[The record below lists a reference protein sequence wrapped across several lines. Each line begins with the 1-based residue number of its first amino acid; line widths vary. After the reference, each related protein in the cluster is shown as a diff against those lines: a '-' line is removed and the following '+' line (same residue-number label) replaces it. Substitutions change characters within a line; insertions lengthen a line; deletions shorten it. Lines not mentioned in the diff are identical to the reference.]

1 MELDGSMPVYFEH
14 HILLWKTPSL
24 EIGMHP
30 MKGAFKRAVAGM
42 PIFMTEAKGAG
53 QIAFSRDGVGHVFH
67 LHLAP
72 GQTIEVREHQ
82 FLAATANVDYSF
94 RRLRGVGNM
103 LFGGTG
109 IFIDT
114 FAGGQG
120 GGTLWLHGYG
130 NVFEKVLGP
139 GEAFDVEPGGWVY
152 KDPTGEHGD
161 QDGRPADGHPG
172 RLGQPDLQP
181 LHRPRPDRHPEHVP
195 PHADGGL
202 GRATTPPRI
211 ERPPG
216 FPAAVLFGEGL
227 SAKGCQRGVV
237 RLSTPTSD
245 LGLYGL
251 GLDGGHVDRDL
262 DLVADENAAALE
274 SAVPRE
280 PHALRLIFVEAEK
293 PARRPPCMFATTPP
307 ISASSVTGRVSP
319 RIVRS
324 PSIL

>member
-1 MELDGSMPVYFEH
+1 MHTEYLPKLLPTMIDEGQGPGVQFRTDGELVPALTMELDGSMPVYFEH

-67 LHLAP
+67 LQLAP

-152 KDPTGEHGD
+152 KDPQVNMEIKMVGLKMGILGGSGNLIFNRFTG
-161 QDGRPADGHPG
+161 PG
-172 RLGQPDLQP
+172 RIGIQSMY
-181 LHRPRPDRHPEHVP
+181 LHM
-195 PHADGGL
+195 
-202 GRATTPPRI
+202 
-211 ERPPG
+211 
-216 FPAAVLFGEGL
+216 
-227 SAKGCQRGVV
+227 
-237 RLSTPTSD
+237 PTED
-245 LGLYGL
+245 
-251 GLDGGHVDRDL
+251 
-262 DLVADENAAALE
+262 
-274 SAVPRE
+274 
-280 PHALRLIFVEAEK
+280 
-293 PARRPPCMFATTPP
+293 
-307 ISASSVTGRVSP
+307 
-319 RIVRS
+319 
-324 PSIL
+324 